1 METSMKHNVRFKNG
15 FNKAELIWMSVQGL
29 PSDTNLRSMGLYFI
43 EDETE
48 RRHPGSTTGI

>member
-1 METSMKHNVRFKNG
+1 MKHNVRFKNG